1 MLMTSCCDN
10 AGPALCLLPL
20 AAAPSALGPAAAAAC
35 LTGAVASAALCYAG
49 FHPYILV
56 RRAVRAP
63 LHFIHF
69 SFRLN
74 LGVAWGCVDGC
85 PHDLAK
91 NAVLFTGC

>member
-1 MLMTSCCDN
+1 MSMTSCCNN

-69 SFRLN
+69 FLLFEPGSCL
-74 LGVAWGCVDGC
+74 GCVDGC

-91 NAVLFTGC
+91 NAVLFTGS